1 MYVGGGGG
9 LRSELDRPRAGPRP
23 ACCQGAFAPAACRRR
38 LPCVDSPSAV
48 WLSVPYKPYTVSL
61 TLSMLF
67 QQLECPPAPGP
78 LPRSDFNLALLDEM
92 LKEPRLK
99 MVTCCAELS
108 AG

>member
-1 MYVGGGGG
+1 
-9 LRSELDRPRAGPRP
+9 
-23 ACCQGAFAPAACRRR
+23 
-38 LPCVDSPSAV
+38 
-48 WLSVPYKPYTVSL
+48 
-61 TLSMLF
+61 MLF